1 MDLFYFSVF
10 EVHYI
15 TVISGFAG
23 VLKSLCPVLTPKVNL
38 TGFVFYAYIS
48 GSDHGARSGYFRPQ
62 IHFFFKIDFWAW
74 ESPPPPLIQVVVK
87 LGGINLWKG
96 LHFFEKHPLYRVVS
110 YTDIGKFLSLRE
122 KIFRVA
128 TSFFV
133 LCQKVTASR
142 NDYSRHRR
150 RKRPRGILEFTNFF
164 LSWGDP
170 CGFSGL
176 VWDVMRYGESN
187 FARRKK
193 IFWACQSNASR
204 LAIIFQLWL
213 DILLLHAFGHKVRD
227 GCSYWRK
234 RRGGKKLINHEWRTD
249 VSLGAKK
256 IPVSPFRKIFI
267 PTHFS
272 PPSTLAVLN
281 FQCASLKGLSDWWI
295 VLSPYSDMRGHWKRK
310 KRPWSSPSSSLLGVV
325 DFFLKGHLHETCR
338 SRFEEISA
346 FNLLKVAS
354 VKFKISRKLYLQ
366 NIFHIF
372 LFSMFLPLLRSGALL
387 LFHGV
392 FPLQLV

>member
-1 MDLFYFSVF
+1 MDLFCHRKPSFSSKLGSVF

-150 RKRPRGILEFTNFF
+150 RKRPRGIFGIYKF
-164 LSWGDP
+164 LSVLGGPVRFFWFGVR
-170 CGFSGL
+170 CYAI
-176 VWDVMRYGESN
+176 RGE
-187 FARRKK
+187 
-193 IFWACQSNASR
+193 Q
-204 LAIIFQLWL
+204 
-213 DILLLHAFGHKVRD
+213 
-227 GCSYWRK
+227 
-234 RRGGKKLINHEWRTD
+234 
-249 VSLGAKK
+249 
-256 IPVSPFRKIFI
+256 FRKEEKDLLGMSVKRVSSRH
-267 PTHFS
+267 HF
-272 PPSTLAVLN
+272 STLARYSAAACLWP
-281 FQCASLKGLSDWWI
+281 Q
-295 VLSPYSDMRGHWKRK
+295 SPGW
-310 KRPWSSPSSSLLGVV
+310 LFIL
-325 DFFLKGHLHETCR
+325 
-338 SRFEEISA
+338 EEKERWEKA
-346 FNLLKVAS
+346 D
-354 VKFKISRKLYLQ
+354 
-366 NIFHIF
+366 
-372 LFSMFLPLLRSGALL
+372 
-387 LFHGV
+387 
-392 FPLQLV
+392 